1 MDEDASDSE
10 PQRSRQQPGGRVFRR
25 RWNQHGSKGGV
36 IHPEA
41 GRGFL
46 LEREGDHLGF
56 RQIGSVMPQAV
67 QVELGV
73 TGSHLQRGLGMPV
86 WR

>member
-1 MDEDASDSE
+1 MGEDSSGPE
-10 PQRSRQQPGGRVFRR
+10 PQRSRPQPGGRVFRR

-46 LEREGDHLGF
+46 SEREGGHLGF
-56 RQIGSVMPQAV
+56 R
-67 QVELGV
+67 
-73 TGSHLQRGLGMPV
+73 
-86 WR
+86 